1 MKKVILIL
9 SLGIA
14 QFCFFL
20 HLRPVHK
27 GSETVVSIEPRA
39 DFYSG
44 DNDNKMLAFGWFRNG
59 FTLEDSNTSC
69 TFDSAFP
76 VSGTV
81 DINGGTLYLTSDMH
95 FENITTLNDLG
106 DLYGNGHI
114 VSLDS
119 SVERLISSNINTKF
133 QNIDLFVHSDLQI
146 SATLLFNGNCYING
160 RDRRIELDPNIEI
173 IVGKNSTLTLKNVSL
188 IGLQRYNLRCFDETG
203 TIILD
208 NSSCTLDENYNF
220 TVGSLQML
228 NNVDFSGSYTF
239 FYDSAKT
246 LTLHTNSHCKITSGT
261 TLGVRINNT
270 SCGQNF
276 AWFDDNTSEFEFI
289 NSSITIGT
297 GGLLLTRGTVI
308 FDGRVN
314 VDSHST
320 NTSNGLI
327 FGTGVAADDILVKFY
342 PAARV
347 NFTNSHLTYNLTNP
361 NSFESASSF
370 SKVIRGQSSCFY
382 IKKNIVYS
390 DITIMVEPTS
400 TLLVDPGT
408 LVDYNNCTM
417 NMPSSKF
424 SITGARFNTYT
435 SLLDGDD
442 EIFISDGV
450 LPLYTLVQNS
460 GNSIK
465 GNGDIS
471 GAITLY
477 NSDAQLTFNLTGQ
490 LSNYVTLNGGKVLL
504 TRDLEF
510 AHDKTFLGNGTVDLS
525 SYNIKFGINNLN
537 WADSIY
543 WDGDAGSIELNS
555 DVTLAGTWTFSGN
568 CKIKGNNN
576 ILQLDSSACI
586 IVERGSTLSIENLN
600 IYGLKNT
607 NFRCLDDAGTIAL
620 ENSTYI
626 LLDNYNFETGKLTVN
641 NVMQIRQVS
650 DVPLTFAYKTTQ
662 QSIINRCGSLYIN
675 EGVIF
680 SYEPACNTRD
690 LIKLEASGSK
700 IVLDKATLHSTSTGM
715 LMTKGVLEVNG
726 ACRVASDATCIA
738 EGVICGDGISTENDL
753 KIKILASSNLE
764 ITSGCMIM
772 KNLN

>member
-1 MKKVILIL
+1 MKKVILTI

-14 QFCFFL
+14 QLFVFFQAK
-20 HLRPVHK
+20 PVHK
-27 GSETVVSIEPRA
+27 GSETVVSIEPQA
-39 DFYSG
+39 NFYSG

-76 VSGTV
+76 VSGSV
-81 DINGGTLYLTSDMH
+81 DINGGTVYLTSDMH
-95 FENITTLNDLG
+95 LENITTLNDLG
-106 DLYGNGHI
+106 KFYGNGHI

-119 SVERLISSNINTKF
+119 SVERLINSNINSAF
-133 QNIDLFVHSDLQI
+133 QDVDLFVHSDLQI
-146 SATLLFNGNCYING
+146 STTILFNGNCYING
-160 RDRRIELDPNIEI
+160 RDRRMELDPNIEI
-173 IVGKNSTLTLKNVSL
+173 IVGKNSTLTLKNINL
-188 IGLQRYNLRCFDETG
+188 IGLQKYNLRCFDETG

-208 NSSCTLDENYNF
+208 NTSCNLDENYNF

-246 LTLHTNSHCKITSGT
+246 LTLHTNSHCKIGGGIN
-261 TLGVRINNT
+261 LGVRINNP
-270 SCGQNF
+270 SYGKNF
-276 AWFDDNTSEFEFI
+276 IWFDDHTSEFEI
-289 NSSITIGT
+289 ANASATVGT
-297 GGLLLTRGTVI
+297 GGILLTKGTII

-314 VDSHST
+314 MDVHST
-320 NTSNGLI
+320 STENGLI
-327 FGTGVAADDILVKFY
+327 FGTGVAADDIIVKFY

-347 NFTNSHLTYNLTNP
+347 NFNNSHLTYNLTNP

-370 SKVIRGQSSCFY
+370 SKVIRGPSSCFY
-382 IKKNIVYS
+382 IKKNMVYS

-435 SLLDGDD
+435 SLLNGDE

-460 GNSIK
+460 GNAIK

-477 NSDAQLTFNLTGQ
+477 DSNAQLTFNLTGQ
-490 LSNYVTLNGGKVLL
+490 LLNYVTLNGGKIFL

-510 AHDKTFLGNGTVDLS
+510 AHEKTFLGSGNVNLS
-525 SYNIKFGINNLN
+525 SYNLKFGINDLN
-537 WADSIY
+537 WDGNIY
-543 WDGDAGSIELNS
+543 WDGDTGSIELNS

-576 ILQLDSSACI
+576 ILRISPSAYI

-600 IYGLKNT
+600 FYGLKNT

-620 ENSTYI
+620 ENCRFI
-626 LLDNYNFETGKLTVN
+626 LSDNYNFENGKIIIN
-641 NVMQIRQVS
+641 NLLQIRQIS
-650 DVPLTFAYKTTQ
+650 DGALKFAYKTPQ
-662 QSIINRCGSLYIN
+662 KSIINPCGILYIN
-675 EGVIF
+675 EGIIF
-680 SYEPACNTRD
+680 SYEPNSNARD
-690 LIKLEASGSK
+690 LIQLEASGSK
-700 IVLDKATLHSTSTGM
+700 IVLDRATLHSTSTGM
-715 LMTKGVLEVNG
+715 QMTKGTLEVNG
-726 ACRVASDATCIA
+726 ACYVASDATCKA
-738 EGVICGDGISTENDL
+738 EGVICGDGISAENDL

>member
-1 MKKVILIL
+1 
-9 SLGIA
+9 
-14 QFCFFL
+14 
-20 HLRPVHK
+20 
-27 GSETVVSIEPRA
+27 
-39 DFYSG
+39 
-44 DNDNKMLAFGWFRNG
+44 MLAFGWFRNG

-81 DINGGTLYLTSDMH
+81 DLNGGTLYLTSDMH

-160 RDRRIELDPNIEI
+160 RDRRMALDPNIEI
-173 IVGKNSTLTLKNVSL
+173 IVGKNSTLTLKNISL

-208 NSSCTLDENYNF
+208 NSCCTLDGNYNF
-220 TVGSLQML
+220 TVGSLQIL
-228 NNVDFSGSYTF
+228 NKVDFSGSYTF

-246 LTLHTNSHCKITSGT
+246 LTIHTNSHYKIASGT

-276 AWFDDNTSEFEFI
+276 AWFDDKTSEFEFV
-289 NSSITIGT
+289 NSSITIGA
-297 GGLLLTRGTVI
+297 GGILITRGVVI
-308 FDGRVN
+308 FDGKVN
-314 VDSHST
+314 VDAHST

-327 FGTGVAADDILVKFY
+327 FGTGIAADDVLVKFY

-361 NSFESASSF
+361 NSFESASTF
-370 SKVIRGQSSCFY
+370 SKVIRGPSSCFY

-390 DITIMVEPTS
+390 DITIRVEPTS
-400 TLLVDPGT
+400 TLLVDPET
-408 LVDYNNCTM
+408 LVDYSNCTM

-435 SLLDGDD
+435 SLLDGND

-450 LPLYTLVQNS
+450 LPLYTLVKNS
-460 GNSIK
+460 GNAIK
-465 GNGDIS
+465 GSGDIS

-477 NSDAQLTFNLTGQ
+477 NSNAQLTFNLTGQ
-490 LSNYVTLNGGKVLL
+490 LSNYVTLNGGKIFLN
-504 TRDLEF
+504 RDLEF
-510 AHDKTFLGNGTVDLS
+510 AHEKTFLGSGTIDLS
-525 SYNIKFGINNLN
+525 SYNLKFGINNLN

-607 NFRCLDDAGTIAL
+607 NLKCLDDAGTIAL
-620 ENSTYI
+620 ENSRYI
-626 LLDNYNFETGKLTVN
+626 LLDNYNFELGKLTIN
-641 NVMQIRQVS
+641 NLLQIRQIS
-650 DVPLTFAYKTTQ
+650 EEPLTFAYKTNQ
-662 QSIINRCGSLYIN
+662 QSVINPCGILYIN
-675 EGVIF
+675 EGIIF
-680 SYEPACNTRD
+680 SYEPTSDTRN
-690 LIKLEASGSK
+690 LIQLGASGSK
-700 IVLDKATLHSTSTGM
+700 IVIDRATLHSTSTGM
-715 LMTKGVLEVNG
+715 QITKGILEING
-726 ACRVASDATCIA
+726 ACHVASDASCTA
-738 EGVICGDGISTENDL
+738 EGLICGDGISVENDL

-764 ITSGCMIM
+764 ITSGYMVM

>member
-20 HLRPVHK
+20 QLSPVHK
-27 GSETVVSIEPRA
+27 GSDTVVSIEPQA
-39 DFYSG
+39 NFYSD

-81 DINGGTLYLTSDMH
+81 DINGGTIYLTSDMH
-95 FENITTLNDLG
+95 LENITTLNDLG
-106 DLYGNGHI
+106 NFYGNGHI

-119 SVERLISSNINTKF
+119 SVGRLISSNINTIF
-133 QNIDLFVHSDLQI
+133 QDIDLFVHSDLQV
-146 SATLLFNGNCYING
+146 STTLLFNGNCYING

-173 IVGKNSTLTLKNVSL
+173 IVGKNSTLTLKNISL

-208 NSSCTLDENYNF
+208 NSCCNLDGNYNF
-220 TVGSLQML
+220 TVGSMQVL

-239 FYDSAKT
+239 FYDSSQS
-246 LTLHTNSHCKITSGT
+246 LTVHANSHCKMTAGI

-270 SCGQNF
+270 SYGKNF
-276 AWFDDNTSEFEFI
+276 TYFDDNTSEFEFL
-289 NSSITIGT
+289 NSSIAIGT
-297 GGLLLTRGTVI
+297 GGILLTRGTVI

-314 VDSHST
+314 IDAHST

-370 SKVIRGQSSCFY
+370 SKVIRGPSSCFY

-390 DITIMVEPTS
+390 DITVTVEPTS
-400 TLLVDPGT
+400 TILVDPGT
-408 LVDYNNCTM
+408 LVGYSNCTL
-417 NMPSSKF
+417 NMPTTKF

-435 SLLDGDD
+435 SLLDGND

-450 LPLYTLVQNS
+450 LPVYTLIQNA
-460 GNSIK
+460 GNAIK

-471 GAITLY
+471 GGITLY
-477 NSDAQLTFNLTGQ
+477 NNNAELTFNLNGQ
-490 LSNYVTLNGGKVLL
+490 LLNYVTLNGGKVFLN
-504 TRDLEF
+504 RDLEF
-510 AHDKTFLGNGTVDLS
+510 AHDKTFLGSGTVNLS

-537 WADSIY
+537 WTDSIY
-543 WDGDAGSIELNS
+543 WDGDSGSIELNS

-600 IYGLKNT
+600 IYGLKNS

-620 ENSTYI
+620 ENSRYI
-626 LLDNYNFETGKLTVN
+626 LLDNYTFDTGKLTIN
-641 NVMQIRQVS
+641 NLLQINKPS
-650 DVPLTFAYKTTQ
+650 DEPLTFAYKTKQ
-662 QSIINRCGSLYIN
+662 QSIINPCGILYIN
-675 EGVIF
+675 EGIIF
-680 SYEPACNTRD
+680 SYEPTCNIRD
-690 LIKLEASGSK
+690 LIKLESSGSK

-715 LMTKGVLEVNG
+715 KMTKGILEVNG
-726 ACRVASDATCIA
+726 ACYVASDATCIA